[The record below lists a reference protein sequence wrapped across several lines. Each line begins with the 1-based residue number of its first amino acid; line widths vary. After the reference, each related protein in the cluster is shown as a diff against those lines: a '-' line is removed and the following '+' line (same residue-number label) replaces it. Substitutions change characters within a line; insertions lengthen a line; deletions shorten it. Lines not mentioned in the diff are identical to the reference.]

1 MKNDE
6 HNIFSAIK
14 WIFNFQIPG
23 GTTAAI
29 AATQKVTATNERFCG
44 RFLGSE
50 ATVTLPVSLCSKSA
64 VFLSIT
70 VNCKIN
76 LKFYTYKSVILSI
89 LAASVPYT
97 VGVSFDD
104 IEYHKTVADGKADG
118 SEQMVA
124 PGNNLYPRLIIVLS
138 EVYFQY
144 LLQIVIIIN

>member
-1 MKNDE
+1 VKNDE

-29 AATQKVTATNERFCG
+29 AATQKVVGAGNERFCG

-70 VNCKIN
+70 VNCKMFSSN
-76 LKFYTYKSVILSI
+76 VVI
-89 LAASVPYT
+89 
-97 VGVSFDD
+97 
-104 IEYHKTVADGKADG
+104 
-118 SEQMVA
+118 
-124 PGNNLYPRLIIVLS
+124 
-138 EVYFQY
+138 
-144 LLQIVIIIN
+144 